1 MTVLVVLGS
10 VGATIVALITIWN
23 TAPVSRQRFR
33 LQRAVR
39 ARRERNEV
47 ANQIDLFATEPAL
60 IELEAR
66 FDELADAYEAKQI
79 PHDLGVLWAQ
89 VFRLA
94 GKSPVGRPFRYGAL
108 EVHQEMIAMT
118 VRNGSQSITGREWLE
133 VYPIPVSPRSAV
145 NPPSV
150 PIPAIKD

>member
-1 MTVLVVLGS
+1 M
-10 VGATIVALITIWN
+10 
-23 TAPVSRQRFR
+23 
-33 LQRAVR
+33 
-39 ARRERNEV
+39 

-94 GKSPVGRPFRYGAL
+94 GKSPAGRPFRYGAL

-118 VRNGSQSITGREWLE
+118 VRNGSRSITGREWLE
-133 VYPIPVSPRSAV
+133 VYPIPVSPHSAV
-145 NPPSV
+145 NPPGA
-150 PIPAIKD
+150 PISAIKDWGLQCNRTSA